1 MEKKNGFIAISILYS
16 FFLCFVMLMAGLLA
30 NYVSTKFLLD
40 KLNVPLNI
48 KIGTEDEEKIEA
60 PDFVDN
66 KTVVEEK
73 ITLSDYLTRGGGLS
87 ESYDIDF
94 GDYRNSACPE
104 KIDFA
109 DGEPRKVKPSYT
121 CKPWLGVGN
130 CCSSFAIH
138 TGGMFKRSENGKDF
152 YYFRGD
158 VNNYIKFAN
167 MMWNIIRVNEDK
179 SIRIVLNPDLNSTYN
194 KNKIGQSAFN
204 TQDNDAKYAG
214 FTYDNK
220 QSCTKNNP
228 CKVDFNSS
236 STSASNAF
244 NNTYECTN
252 STVKKYLE
260 KWYFDNL
267 KGYDSEIEYG
277 IFCNDVSISK
287 NKNGNVNS
295 STYNRIFVDRSP
307 QISCE
312 DPKDENG
319 NLKSYGG
326 VYRTKIGLITADE
339 ANMGG
344 LSADTLDVG
353 TNTRIATDDTYLYT
367 YGKYRLTMSGSDFW
381 GNKARIFDTHPL
393 NVGMGNI
400 NVSDSYEYIYP
411 VINLKADTLYNG
423 GVGSE
428 NDPYTIK

>member
-1 MEKKNGFIAISILYS
+1 MKKKNGFIAISILYS

-87 ESYDIDF
+87 ESYDDIDF
-94 GDYRNSACPE
+94 DDYRNSACPE

-121 CKPWLGVGN
+121 CEPWLGVGN
-130 CCSSFAIH
+130 CCSSSAIH

-194 KNKIGQSAFN
+194 QKKIGQSAFN
-204 TQDNDAKYAG
+204 TQDNDPKYSG
-214 FTYDNK
+214 FTYDNIRP
-220 QSCTKNNP
+220 CTNENP
-228 CKVDFNSS
+228 CKV
-236 STSASNAF
+236 TYSNGKF
-244 NNTYECTN
+244 NNDKFGRYD
-252 STVKKYLE
+252 STIKTYLE
-260 KWYFDNL
+260 GWYNRYIGDIFD
-267 KGYDSEIEYG
+267 KFVDYG